1 MQALASAKLMCVC
14 VLPVRSGL
22 PQCPCCT
29 YFVFFKVAY
38 VQWGRIHSCC
48 HQDQGIDSSFHSL
61 SQCLFGDKN
70 TENLSNRLACMFLK
84 VLFGLDCSTGNAPT
98 PTKGAYTE
106 KGCGTSPDVP
116 QPAMIKYTHFMC
128 FSFSIDSS
136 IFFIPR
142 FFVRRIQTAVGFR
155 AGSPPPGLLSVGL
168 SGLLPRH

>member
-1 MQALASAKLMCVC
+1 MCVC

-48 HQDQGIDSSFHSL
+48 HQGQGIDSSFHSL

-106 KGCGTSPDVP
+106 KSLWHVSRRATTSYDKIYSFYVLLFQYRFKYIFYSTIFRSTYSNSRWFSRRVSTSRFIICWPFGFAP
-116 QPAMIKYTHFMC
+116 QALK
-128 FSFSIDSS
+128 
-136 IFFIPR
+136 
-142 FFVRRIQTAVGFR
+142 
-155 AGSPPPGLLSVGL
+155 GSPSN
-168 SGLLPRH
+168 SK